1 MTEPTPS
8 SRPSEEKPEGLSKYM
23 RRMKT
28 ILRRDSSSKRASVS
42 SISEAGGDKSSKPT
56 AAARPSASMQTT
68 KPTTTTGASSALTA
82 HWSSVQQERARAM
95 FAKYGLTLEPE
106 EWMSPRNLN
115 IERVEKPIRMRVRRT
130 CHNCQTSFGSNKVCY
145 GCSHTRCKKCP
156 RYPPAKTKEQKEAK
170 AKAKA
175 KAAVVAAEELR
186 PKKSKA
192 PVLTIPSRTGG
203 QDLVR
208 KPIKQRVR
216 RTCHRCGTLFHGQA
230 TECEN
235 CKHVRCKKCP
245 RDPPKLKKYPDGYPG
260 DAEPPLEPQPRVW
273 KKPRRRVRYFCHICS
288 TLYQPGEKVCS
299 KCNQEKG
306 PDTIRQP
313 PKKVKSEPDPEILKR
328 VQEKLAQLDLKT

>member
-1 MTEPTPS
+1 
-8 SRPSEEKPEGLSKYM
+8 
-23 RRMKT
+23 
-28 ILRRDSSSKRASVS
+28 
-42 SISEAGGDKSSKPT
+42 
-56 AAARPSASMQTT
+56 
-68 KPTTTTGASSALTA
+68 
-82 HWSSVQQERARAM
+82 
-95 FAKYGLTLEPE
+95 
-106 EWMSPRNLN
+106 MSPRNLN

-130 CHNCQTSFGSNKVCY
+130 CHNCQTSFGSNKVCV

-170 AKAKA
+170 AKA
-175 KAAVVAAEELR
+175 AVVAAEEPR

-235 CKHVRCKKCP
+235 CKHIRCKKCP
-245 RDPPKLKKYPDGYPG
+245 RDPYVWMALLTLDFVLTGCRPKLKKYPDGYPG

-273 KKPRRRVRYFCHICS
+273 KKPRRRVRYICHICS

-313 PKKVKSEPDPEILKR
+313 YVKSHDRYPLKRLLTLHRPKKVKPEPDPEVLKR
-328 VQEKLAQLDLKT
+328 VQERLAQLDFKT